1 MDRTEP
7 YDTSP
12 PVVDVDVDDD
22 VDDAVDTTSAERVEG
37 RRHMNRP
44 RARRHPRVAAPQTH
58 PLFDD
63 RWSVV
68 RDLLFEEYAAMD
80 VVSTTVSH
88 VDLVNDTVPPPGM
101 TVHVVHNAQVRAVCR
116 AFRVYF
122 DAKSSERVWRDVSA
136 ETMVVHGTFR
146 RSD

>member
-1 MDRTEP
+1 M
-7 YDTSP
+7 
-12 PVVDVDVDDD
+12 
-22 VDDAVDTTSAERVEG
+22 
-37 RRHMNRP
+37 RR
-44 RARRHPRVAAPQTH
+44 RRPRVAAPQTH

-63 RWSVV
+63 QWSVV

-88 VDLVNDTVPPPGM
+88 VDLTDDTVALPDT
-101 TVHVVHNAQVRAVCR
+101 TVHVVYNAQVRAVCR

-122 DAKSSERVWRDVSA
+122 DAKSSERVWRDVPA
-136 ETMVVHGTFR
+136 ETTVVHGTFR